1 MKCQAWHVYT
11 CVSAVEVFRT
21 LKRGEQGEQVR
32 VLSLVVLS
40 IFQCGSEKSGAW
52 TTSPNDRQSD
62 RTKDFAAWCMG
73 IYGRNAVSMS
83 TWRVRS
89 GSFHDTVSRFGQGK
103 IDSYNNR
110 QPNSMG
116 SNHERLYRKEE

>member
-1 MKCQAWHVYT
+1 MPWKFLELSKE
-11 CVSAVEVFRT
+11 VSKASKYASCKFSIRDSMSST
-21 LKRGEQGEQVR
+21 
-32 VLSLVVLS
+32 LVVLS
-40 IFQCGSEKSGAW
+40 IFQCGSEKSGTW

-62 RTKDFAAWCMG
+62 RTEDFAAWCMG

-89 GSFHDTVSRFGQGK
+89 GSFHDTVFRFGQGK

>member
-1 MKCQAWHVYT
+1 M
-11 CVSAVEVFRT
+11 VSI
-21 LKRGEQGEQVR
+21 
-32 VLSLVVLS
+32 LVVLS

-73 IYGRNAVSMS
+73 IYEQNAVSMS

-89 GSFHDTVSRFGQGK
+89 GSFHDTVFRFGQGK
-103 IDSYNNR
+103 IDSYYNR

-116 SNHERLYRKEE
+116 SNQERLYRKEE